1 MAYQVVF
8 SPVAEAQ
15 LAALYRYIA
24 EAATPTTAARY
35 VNAIIDY
42 CESLETFP
50 MRGTQRDDIRTG
62 LRVTNYKRRALI
74 AFTVDQNRVSILGVF
89 YGGQDYETVLQGD
102 FDEEE

>member
-1 MAYQVVF
+1 
-8 SPVAEAQ
+8 
-15 LAALYRYIA
+15 
-24 EAATPTTAARY
+24 
-35 VNAIIDY
+35 
-42 CESLETFP
+42 
-50 MRGTQRDDIRTG
+50 MRGTQRDDVRTG